1 MTGWYLRSC
10 LVQNRRCAGFEIWH
24 DNKDQASICVLIKC
38 ARHCLAAACSRN
50 PVIIRKRSS
59 LSSPIIC
66 PPHPLDSRSSSTST
80 KAPYLDALHRCS
92 LSCDPPVARP
102 GIRSYATGIC
112 SQHGQRSTGEMAP
125 QDGSQASKFKVEGAD
140 GYARIRQ
147 LSLLFHIL
155 LQKCRSVP
163 YTYFVTESAVCSGH
177 YTCTS

>member
-92 LSCDPPVARP
+92 LSCDPTQ
-102 GIRSYATGIC
+102 G
-112 SQHGQRSTGEMAP
+112 
-125 QDGSQASKFKVEGAD
+125 QASDPTPPASARNTASDPPPRWLHRTAARLQSSKQKVPTTGMHESVSFPFFSIYYSKSVD
-140 GYARIRQ
+140 PC
-147 LSLLFHIL
+147 LTLIL
-155 LQKCRSVP
+155 
-163 YTYFVTESAVCSGH
+163 
-177 YTCTS
+177 